1 MEYTDDMT
9 KLTSDF
15 NNARKYEHDAE
26 ANLGKN
32 GLKINDRKTERFT
45 IKSTAP

>member
-15 NNARKYEHDAE
+15 NNARDAE